1 MLAGAGDV
9 QRGPEVAVVRFQIGP
24 NVDKKPH
31 TLRTS
36 AHAGLVERG
45 RRVEGGVD
53 LGPVGEQQFHALHAA

>member
-24 NVDKKPH
+24 DVDKKPH

-36 AHAGLVERG
+36 LKEMEPGERCQSHTH
-45 RRVEGGVD
+45 
-53 LGPVGEQQFHALHAA
+53 LK